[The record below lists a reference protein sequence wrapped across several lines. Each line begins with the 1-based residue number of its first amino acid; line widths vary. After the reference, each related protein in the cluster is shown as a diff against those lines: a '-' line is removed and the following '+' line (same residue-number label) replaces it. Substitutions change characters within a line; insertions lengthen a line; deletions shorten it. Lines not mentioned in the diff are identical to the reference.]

1 MKNNHILLE
10 LNRNN
15 EIRADVSLTI
25 KSLGIMAI
33 EDINI
38 KIDTGCPYTS
48 VPVLKLGISNRKAQQ
63 MKQKD
68 CLDEAVRKEISFGV
82 NDTKEKREVDKEK
95 FRNRQYIEKDYVK
108 VSYDRTGNILIGMDI
123 LSEMDIHIGKSR
135 LLGKTVFLACPND
148 NINQEYR
155 DALNQHFVL

>member
-48 VPVLKLGISNRKAQQ
+48 VPVLKLGISNRKTAW
-63 MKQKD
+63 MRR
-68 CLDEAVRKEISFGV
+68 L
-82 NDTKEKREVDKEK
+82 EKK
-95 FRNRQYIEKDYVK
+95 Y
-108 VSYDRTGNILIGMDI
+108 
-123 LSEMDIHIGKSR
+123 H
-135 LLGKTVFLACPND
+135 LA
-148 NINQEYR
+148 
-155 DALNQHFVL
+155 